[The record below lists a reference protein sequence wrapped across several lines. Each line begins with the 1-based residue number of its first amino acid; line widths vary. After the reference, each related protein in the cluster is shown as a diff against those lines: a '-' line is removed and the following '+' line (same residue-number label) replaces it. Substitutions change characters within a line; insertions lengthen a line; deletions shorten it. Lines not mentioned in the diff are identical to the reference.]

1 MDQDRRT
8 DYLYLSELRKKLRL
22 FFMFLGFSLNILF
35 LDKAILAMDMVEIN
49 WFFYVWRKKTYL

>member
-49 WFFYVWRKKTYL
+49 